1 MKKKNYIKPTV
12 KVIVLRHQSAL
23 LVGSGEG
30 GDDPQ
35 SKEPEVPSEAPN
47 AIGFDGWLG

>member
-30 GDDPQ
+30 KTESPY
-35 SKEPEVPSEAPN
+35 EPEDEPVAPKPLLY
-47 AIGFDGWLG
+47 DGIFG